1 MRCTQVGR
9 VDGKVCGRP
18 LVGTQHWCWVHPEA
32 EADFGP
38 YAGEDQSDRRQML
51 RKDRQADPLAE
62 ADDYAE
68 NLCLPGFE
76 MPQQRGLV
84 VQTFSDGE
92 MTSWVRAHS

>member
-62 ADDYAE
+62 ADDYATQP
-68 NLCLPGFE
+68 CLFE
-76 MPQQRGLV
+76 LPRPMV
-84 VQTFSDGE
+84 VQTFDASE
-92 MTSWVRAHS
+92 MQTWVAAHT

>member
-38 YAGEDQSDRRQML
+38 YAGEDQRDRRQML

-62 ADDYAE
+62 ADDYATQPA
-68 NLCLPGFE
+68 LFE
-76 MPQQRGLV
+76 LPQQRGLV
-84 VQTFSDGE
+84 VQAFSDGE
-92 MTSWVRAHS
+92 MASWVQANSR

>member
-1 MRCTQVGR
+1 MTCPRCQRLLIGR
-9 VDGKVCGRP
+9 TKWC
-18 LVGTQHWCWVHPEA
+18 LVHGETV
-32 EADFGP
+32 DFGP
-38 YAGEDQSDRRQML
+38 YAGESQSDRRQIM

-76 MPQQRGLV
+76 LPRERPMV

-92 MTSWVRAHS
+92 MTSWVRANSR